1 MLRCEQAKINKV
13 MSSREQAVAQMKK
26 EAHLKTERELSL
38 FHDLDGDE
46 NNQVTEKKYSTRYK
60 TR

>member
-1 MLRCEQAKINKV
+1 MLRCEQAKLNKV
-13 MSSREQAVAQMKK
+13 MSPREQAVAQMKK

-46 NNQVTEKKYSTRYK
+46 NNQVTEKKYNTRYK